1 MTPPP
6 GSPWGQNPFPPATST
21 AAPPQTTT
29 AWAPQTPTAWAP
41 PPTAP
46 TAALDNELQIWLIV
60 TCAGWFVGFMWITG
74 PLGWWK
80 ANDLR
85 DKYAA
90 MGAPEPSNVY
100 ALRLIGIVTTVLS
113 VLGILAACGMFMF
126 FGLFAA
132 GAAAGGR

>member
-6 GSPWGQNPFPPATST
+6 GSPWGQNPYPPQTST
-21 AAPPQTTT
+21 AAPPH
-29 AWAPQTPTAWAP
+29 TPTAWAP
-41 PPTAP
+41 KPPSPTAS
-46 TAALDNELQIWLIV
+46 LDNELQTWLVV
-60 TCAGWFVGFMWITG
+60 TCIGWFVGFMWVTG

-90 MGAPEPSNVY
+90 MGAPEPSNVN
-100 ALRLIGIVTTVLS
+100 ALRLLGIVTTIVS
-113 VLGILAACGMFMF
+113 ALGIVAACGMFMF

-132 GAAAGGR
+132 GAAGAAAGGR